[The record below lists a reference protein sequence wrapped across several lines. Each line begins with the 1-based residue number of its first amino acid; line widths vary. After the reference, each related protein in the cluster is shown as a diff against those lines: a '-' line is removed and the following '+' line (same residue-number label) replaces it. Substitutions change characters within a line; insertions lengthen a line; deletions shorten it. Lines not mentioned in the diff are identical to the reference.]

1 MQWVRRCVNLQ
12 WWCDCTMARRPTNR
26 SPDQARNVSM
36 DFDGLVPMPD
46 WNSRADTLR
55 DPETSDAVKAAMM
68 HFWLTEDRLARP
80 LTKDEIMAK
89 FDQLVAGLKD

>member
-1 MQWVRRCVNLQ
+1 
-12 WWCDCTMARRPTNR
+12 
-26 SPDQARNVSM
+26 
-36 DFDGLVPMPD
+36 MPD